1 MLSSRGINMRATL
14 IKLFADGSKSLYR
27 GGDIIL
33 HANRAH
39 DKVHFIVSGWVKIYQ
54 VDWQY
59 GDKILSTLVPGDIF
73 PCTWNTTSNSKG
85 VNFGALDDTQTLS
98 IPFTRFQQEIAKHPQ
113 YARELLDIVSQQLN
127 TFADEI
133 TNLQYRN
140 AREKVILRLISLAKT
155 FGHAEENGKVV
166 IHKHIPNEY
175 IARSTSMSRETTSR
189 EMSRLVRERLI
200 RHTNT
205 TISIPNIAKLQH
217 QVTDHGPAIHHKHSI
232 VNKPTQRYAI
242 KERAM

>member
-1 MLSSRGINMRATL
+1 MQATL
-14 IKLFADGSKSLYR
+14 MKLFADGSKSLYKS
-27 GGDIIL
+27 GEVIL
-33 HANRAH
+33 YANRTH
-39 DKVHFIVSGWVKIYQ
+39 DRVHFIVSGWVKIYQ

-59 GDKILSTLVPGDIF
+59 GEKILSTLVPGDLF
-73 PCTWNTTSNSKG
+73 PCTWNTANDTRG

-98 IPFTRFQQEIAKHPQ
+98 IPITRFHQEVAKHPQ
-113 YARELLDIVSQQLN
+113 YARELLGIVSQQLN

-155 FGHAEENGKVV
+155 FGHAENEQVT
-166 IHKHIPNEY
+166 IRKHIPNEY

-205 TISIPNIAKLQH
+205 MIAIPNMARLQH
-217 QVTDHGPAIHHKHSI
+217 QITDHRPTAPQKHIVSKPA
-232 VNKPTQRYAI
+232 QRYTI

>member
-1 MLSSRGINMRATL
+1 MLSSRGITMRATL
-14 IKLFADGSKSLYR
+14 IKLFADGSKSLYS
-27 GGDIIL
+27 GGEVIL
-33 HANRAH
+33 HASRAH
-39 DKVHFIVSGWVKIYQ
+39 DRVHFIVSGWVKIYQ

-59 GDKILSTLVPGDIF
+59 GEKILSTLVPGDIF
-73 PCTWNTTSNSKG
+73 PCTWNTTGINKG

-98 IPFTRFQQEIAKHPQ
+98 IPITRFQQEIANHPR
-113 YARELLDIVSQQLN
+113 YAHELLDIVSQQLN

-140 AREKVILRLISLAKT
+140 AREKVILRLISLART
-155 FGHAEENGKVV
+155 FGHAENGKVV
-166 IHKHIPNEY
+166 IRKHIPNEY

-205 TISIPNIAKLQH
+205 MISIPSIAKLQH
-217 QVTDHGPAIHHKHSI
+217 QITDHRPEVHHKHI
-232 VNKPTQRYAI
+232 VNKPVQHYI
-242 KERAM
+242 VKERAM